1 MGVTFDNAENKFVF
15 DFEHDTEDKPLQI
28 RRAVDTADKQ
38 INLYHYDLVIFPIF
52 IGSISQNFV
61 ILMRF

>member
-38 INLYHYDLVIFPIF
+38 INLYHYDLVVFPKITIFSLI
-52 IGSISQNFV
+52 
-61 ILMRF
+61 